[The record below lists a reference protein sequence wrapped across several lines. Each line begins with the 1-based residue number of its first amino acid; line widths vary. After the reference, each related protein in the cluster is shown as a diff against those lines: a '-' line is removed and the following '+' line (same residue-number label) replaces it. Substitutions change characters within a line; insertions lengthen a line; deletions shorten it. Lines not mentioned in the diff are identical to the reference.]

1 MRRKFLMIA
10 ALGFLI
16 GIPGLFFAIPGSEI
30 PAKDLLKQA
39 RTALL
44 EKHFSDAERLVKSI
58 PPTDPHFVEAMLIA
72 GESATRLNRFE
83 DAVQYYR
90 LVPLDGSEKSV
101 LAQFSLANVLIHT
114 GDLSAAFAAF
124 VVVLESEPM
133 DVATHSRVAFLYA
146 ASARRWESRP
156 HLELILRS
164 GGATVEELALLADL
178 ERPVDEEAYLKKCE
192 QSYPNDPNV
201 RLGLASIA
209 AQNGQPAAAI
219 LELQKIIHEQ
229 PELMAAQALV
239 GELLASERSSRF
251 DTWHAELPSNADQ
264 WPDIWYARGVRAQL
278 LEHQKIAA
286 RCFWQVLRISPIHRR
301 ANYQLGR
308 ILAELH
314 DANANGFAEQSRQ
327 LFSLTQA
334 LMHALRSEGRNE
346 VIMQQIVQ
354 TLDRMGRVWETCA
367 WAQLS
372 RKNFPQSEWPTAFLQ
387 RLAPLLNDQLPMV
400 LADRNLAIKCDLSS
414 FPEYT
419 DILSAQ
425 IPEQRTAP
433 DSAVNTTIQFLAE
446 SAIGIDFVYQN
457 AADDST
463 RGSRMQEQTG
473 GAVTVVDVDQDG
485 WQDLYFVQGAQWST
499 GNNVPNLTN
508 GLIDR
513 IYRNRI
519 GRKFQD
525 MTALTDIDERGF
537 GQSCAAGDFNNDGF
551 DDLYVANIGQN
562 SLLLSNGDGT
572 FTQAEIPVESPVHW
586 TSSCAI
592 ADINSD
598 GLPDLVDI
606 NYVSGSDV
614 FTRIC
619 SGRACSPSAFN
630 GTLDQVH
637 FSNGDGTFNTMTAST
652 PVAES
657 KGLGLIV
664 FRNPDAEFP
673 SIFVANDQTQKF
685 LLSLNYDES
694 GEPGLTDSAFQTGL
708 GYSGDGLLT
717 AAMGIAADD
726 VDNNGLIDF
735 FVTNFKDE
743 SNTLYLQISEGL
755 FQDLSRTAGL
765 DAAGIPFVGWGT
777 QFLDADLDGDL
788 DLVVANGHVDDYRD
802 EDGEFHMRPQ
812 VFRNTGDAQFQE
824 VASEQAGD
832 YFAQK
837 FLGRGLA
844 KLDWNQ
850 DGLTDFAVSNMGG
863 PASLV
868 TNATAHRGNFINVRL
883 HATTTSRDAF
893 YSQVEVRT
901 EQSQWIRQL
910 CAGSGYHACNER
922 VLQFGLGSDE
932 AIQSVRVLWPS
943 GAETLIENPVTDCT
957 LELVEGRTVG
967 LLSKDHDVS
976 RLTGSQSHPRPV
988 DNLPQVDCNDLYCPR
1003 HTETCHI
1010 RCSTRTCPTQTVAAV
1025 SCVRRWP
1032 LSGCLAHI
1040 AEHKRIDR

>member
-1 MRRKFLMIA
+1 MRRRHLIIA
-10 ALGFLI
+10 TLGFLI
-16 GIPGLFFAIPGSEI
+16 GIPGLFFALRQDETPVDE
-30 PAKDLLKQA
+30 LLKQA
-39 RTALL
+39 RTALQD
-44 EKHFSDAERLVKSI
+44 KHFADAERLVNAVS
-58 PPTDPHFVEAMLIA
+58 PEDPYFTEAMLIA
-72 GESATRLNRFE
+72 GESATRLERLE
-83 DAVQYYR
+83 DAVRYYR
-90 LVPLDGSEKSV
+90 SIPVDDSDKSV

-114 GDLSAAFAAF
+114 GDISSAFAAF
-124 VVVLESEPM
+124 ERVLKSEPM
-133 DVATHSRVAFLYA
+133 DVATHSRMAFLYA

-164 GGATVEELALLADL
+164 GGATVDELALLADL
-178 ERPVDEEAYLKKCE
+178 ERPVDEEEYLKKCQ
-192 QSYPNDPNV
+192 QSWPQDFNV

-209 AQNGQPAAAI
+209 SQNGQPAAAVI
-219 LELQKIIHEQ
+219 ELQKIIHEQ
-229 PELMAAQALV
+229 PELMAAQALL

-278 LEHQKIAA
+278 LGQQKIAA

-308 ILAELH
+308 ILAELQDPH
-314 DANANGFAEQSRQ
+314 AEGFAEQSRQ

-334 LMHALRSEGRNE
+334 LMHALRSDGRNE

-372 RKNFPQSEWPTAFLQ
+372 RKNFPQSEWPSEFLE
-387 RLAPLLNDQLPMV
+387 RLAPLLNDELPMV
-400 LADRNLAIKCDLSS
+400 LADRNLVLKCDLSS
-414 FPEYT
+414 YPEYT
-419 DILSAQ
+419 DILSTG
-425 IPEQRTAP
+425 IPKLRIAP
-433 DSAVNTTIQFLAE
+433 DSAADTTMQFREE

-485 WQDLYFVQGAQWST
+485 WQDLYFVQGAQWPT
-499 GNNVPNLTN
+499 GSNTPVLSH
-508 GLIDR
+508 GLVDR
-513 IYRNRI
+513 IYRNRF
-519 GRKFQD
+519 GRTFQD
-525 MTALTDIDERGF
+525 ITTLTEIDERGF

-572 FTQAEIPVESPVHW
+572 FTSVPLPTESPVHW

-592 ADINSD
+592 ADIDAD
-598 GLPDLVDI
+598 GQPDLIEI
-606 NYVSGSDV
+606 NYVSGPDAFS
-614 FTRIC
+614 RIC

-637 FSNGDGTFNTMTAST
+637 FSNGDGSFTTVSAATA
-652 PVAES
+652 VAES

-673 SIFVANDQTQKF
+673 SIFVSNDQTPKF
-685 LLSLNYDES
+685 LLSLTHDAAGQPS
-694 GEPGLTDSAFQTGL
+694 LVDSAFQTGL

-743 SNTLYLQISEGL
+743 SNTLYLQVSDAL
-755 FQDLSRTAGL
+755 FQDMSRTAGL

-777 QFLDADLDGDL
+777 QFLDGDLDADL
-788 DLVVANGHVDDYRD
+788 DLVVANGHVEDYRD
-802 EDGEFHMRPQ
+802 EGGDYHMRPQ
-812 VFRNTGDAQFQE
+812 LFRNTGDTQFQE
-824 VASEQAGD
+824 VDAELAGD
-832 YFAQK
+832 YFAEK

-844 KLDWNQ
+844 TLDWNQ
-850 DGLTDFAVSNMGG
+850 DGLTDFAVSNIGS

-868 TNATAHRGNFINVRL
+868 TNITTHRGNFINVRL
-883 HATTTSRDAF
+883 HATTTSRDGF
-893 YSQVEVRT
+893 YSRVEVRT
-901 EQSQWIRQL
+901 DESMWVRQL
-910 CAGSGYHACNER
+910 SAGSGYHASNER
-922 VLQFGLGSDE
+922 LLQFGLGSTNVVK
-932 AIQSVRVLWPS
+932 SVRVIWPS
-943 GAETLIENPVTDCT
+943 GAETMIEAPEIDCT
-957 LELVEGRTVG
+957 FEIVEGRTQGVLWKDQEAIALTVTKIIPAVG
-967 LLSKDHDVS
+967 
-976 RLTGSQSHPRPV
+976 Q
-988 DNLPQVDCNDLYCPR
+988 
-1003 HTETCHI
+1003 
-1010 RCSTRTCPTQTVAAV
+1010 
-1025 SCVRRWP
+1025 
-1032 LSGCLAHI
+1032 
-1040 AEHKRIDR
+1040 

>member
-1 MRRKFLMIA
+1 ML

-16 GIPGLFFAIPGSEI
+16 GIPGLFFAMRQVEM
-30 PAKDLLKQA
+30 PAEELLKQA
-39 RTALL
+39 KAALKN
-44 EKHFSDAERLVKSI
+44 ENFADAERLVISI
-58 PPTDPHFVEAMLIA
+58 SPEDPFFADAMLIA
-72 GESATRLNRFE
+72 GESATRLERLE
-83 DAVQYYR
+83 DAVSYYR
-90 LVPLDGSEKSV
+90 SIPIDDSDNSV

-114 GDLSAAFAAF
+114 GDISSAFEAFER
-124 VVVLESEPM
+124 VLKSEPM

-164 GGATVEELALLADL
+164 GGATVDELALLADL
-178 ERPVDEEAYLKKCE
+178 ERPVDEEEYLKKC
-192 QSYPNDPNV
+192 QRSWPDDLNV
-201 RLGLASIA
+201 RLGLAWIA
-209 AQNGQPAAAI
+209 SQNGEPAVAA
-219 LELQKIIHEQ
+219 LKLQKIIQED
-229 PELMAAQALV
+229 PGLMTAQALL
-239 GELLASERSSRF
+239 GELLASERSNRF
-251 DTWHAELPSNADQ
+251 DDWHGELPPDADE

-278 LEHQKIAA
+278 LGHQKIAA
-286 RCFWQVLRISPIHRR
+286 RCFWEVLRISPIHRR

-314 DANANGFAEQSRQ
+314 HANAEGFAEQSRQ

-334 LMHALRSEGRNE
+334 LMHALQSEGRNE

-372 RKNFPQSEWPTAFLQ
+372 RKNFPQSEWPSEFLQ

-400 LADRNLAIKCDLSS
+400 LADRNLAMKCDLSS

-419 DILSAQ
+419 EILSTG
-425 IPEQRTAP
+425 IPEPGAAP
-433 DSAVNTTIQFLAE
+433 GSADSTMIEFREE

-473 GAVTVVDVDQDG
+473 GAVTVVDIDHDG
-485 WQDLYFVQGAQWST
+485 WQDLYFVQGAQWPT
-499 GNNVPNLTN
+499 GSNTPVLTD

-513 IYRNRI
+513 IYRNRF
-519 GRKFQD
+519 GRTFQD
-525 MTALTDIDERGF
+525 ITTSAEIDERGF

-572 FTQAEIPVESPVHW
+572 FASVSLPMESPNHW

-592 ADINSD
+592 ADIDAD
-598 GLPDLVDI
+598 GQPDLTEI
-606 NYVSGSDV
+606 NYVSGSDT

-637 FSNGDGTFNTMTAST
+637 FSNGDGSFNTISAST

-664 FRNPDAEFP
+664 FRNPDAELP
-673 SIFVANDQTQKF
+673 SIFVSNDQTPKF
-685 LLSLNYDES
+685 LLSLTHDDS
-694 GEPGLTDSAFQTGL
+694 SRPGLTDSAFQTGL

-735 FVTNFKDE
+735 FITNFKDE
-743 SNTLYLQISEGL
+743 SNTLYLQISDGL
-755 FQDLSRTAGL
+755 FQDMSRTAGL

-788 DLVVANGHVDDYRD
+788 DLVVTNGHVEDYCD
-802 EDGEFHMRPQ
+802 EGGEYHMRPQ
-812 VFRNTGDAQFQE
+812 LFRNLGDTQFQE
-824 VASEQAGD
+824 VGSEQGGD
-832 YFAQK
+832 YFEEK

-844 KLDWNQ
+844 TLDWNQ
-850 DGLTDFAVSNMGG
+850 DGLTDFAVSNIGSL
-863 PASLV
+863 ASVV
-868 TNATAHRGNFINVRL
+868 TNTTENAGHFINIRV
-883 HATTTSRDAF
+883 HATTSSRDAF
-893 YSQVEVRT
+893 FTQVEVRT
-901 EQSQWIRQL
+901 DQQHWTRQL
-910 CAGSGYHACNER
+910 LAGNGYHASNER
-922 VLQFGLGSDE
+922 VLQFGLGSIVDVK
-932 AIQSVRVLWPS
+932 SVRVHWPS
-943 GAETLIENPVTDCT
+943 GAETLIETPGVDCT
-957 LELVEGRTVG
+957 LELVEGKRQGV
-967 LLSKDHDVS
+967 LWKNRDVYEFNGAKIFPPAG
-976 RLTGSQSHPRPV
+976 R
-988 DNLPQVDCNDLYCPR
+988 
-1003 HTETCHI
+1003 
-1010 RCSTRTCPTQTVAAV
+1010 
-1025 SCVRRWP
+1025 
-1032 LSGCLAHI
+1032 
-1040 AEHKRIDR
+1040 

>member
-1 MRRKFLMIA
+1 MRRRHLIIA

-16 GIPGLFFAIPGSEI
+16 GIPGLFFAFRQNET
-30 PAKDLLKQA
+30 PAEELLPQA
-39 RTALL
+39 RTALK
-44 EKHFSDAERLVKSI
+44 EKHFADAERLANAISAAD
-58 PPTDPHFVEAMLIA
+58 PDFTDAMLIA
-72 GESATRLNRFE
+72 GESATRLERLE
-83 DAVQYYR
+83 DAVRYYR
-90 LVPLDGSEKSV
+90 SIPIGDSDKSV

-114 GDLSAAFAAF
+114 GDISSAFEAFER
-124 VVVLESEPM
+124 VLKSEPM

-178 ERPVDEEAYLKKCE
+178 ERPVDEEEYLKKCQ
-192 QSYPNDPNV
+192 QSWPHDLNV
-201 RLGLASIA
+201 RLGLASIS
-209 AQNGQPAAAI
+209 AQNGQAAAAI

-229 PELMAAQALV
+229 PGLMAAQALL

-251 DTWHAELPSNADQ
+251 DAWHGKLPSDADQ

-278 LEHQKIAA
+278 PGHQKIAA

-301 ANYQLGR
+301 SNYQLGR
-308 ILAELH
+308 ILAELQ
-314 DANANGFAEQSRQ
+314 DANADGFAEQSRQ

-372 RKNFPQSEWPTAFLQ
+372 RKNFPQSEWPSEFLG
-387 RLAPLLNDQLPMV
+387 RLAPVLNDQLPMV
-400 LADRNLAIKCDLSS
+400 LADRNLALKCDLSS
-414 FPEYT
+414 FPDYT
-419 DILSAQ
+419 EILSARMS
-425 IPEQRTAP
+425 EQRTAP
-433 DSAVNTTIQFLAE
+433 DSAASTTMQFREE

-463 RGSRMQEQTG
+463 QGSRMQEQTG
-473 GAVTVVDVDQDG
+473 GAVTVVDLDQDG
-485 WQDLYFVQGAQWST
+485 RQDLYFVQGAQWPT
-499 GNNVPNLTN
+499 GSNTPVLAN

-513 IYRNRI
+513 IYRNRF
-519 GRKFQD
+519 GRTFQD
-525 MTALTDIDERGF
+525 ITTLTEIDEQGF

-562 SLLLSNGDGT
+562 SLWLSNGDGT
-572 FTQAEIPVESPVHW
+572 FTSVPLPIESPVHW

-598 GLPDLVDI
+598 GLPDLIDI
-606 NYVSGSDV
+606 NYVSGTDAFS
-614 FTRIC
+614 RIC

-637 FSNGDGTFNTMTAST
+637 FSNGDGTFNTITAST
-652 PVAES
+652 SVAES

-673 SIFVANDQTQKF
+673 SIFVSNDQTPKF
-685 LLSLNYDES
+685 LLSLTHHDSN
-694 GEPGLTDSAFQTGL
+694 GPGLTDSAFQTGL
-708 GYSGDGLLT
+708 AYSGDGLLT

-743 SNTLYLQISEGL
+743 SNTLYLQVAGAL
-755 FQDLSRTAGL
+755 FQDMSRTAGL

-777 QFLDADLDGDL
+777 QFLDADLDGNL
-788 DLVVANGHVDDYRD
+788 DLVVANGHVEDYRD
-802 EDGEFHMRPQ
+802 EDGEYHMRPQ
-812 VFRNTGDAQFQE
+812 LFRNLGDTQFQE
-824 VASEQAGD
+824 VTSEQGGE
-832 YFAQK
+832 YFAEK

-850 DGLTDFAVSNMGG
+850 DGLTDFAVSNIGG

-868 TNATAHRGNFINVRL
+868 TNVTTHRGNFINFRL
-883 HATTTSRDAF
+883 HAMTTSRDAF
-893 YSQVEVRT
+893 YSRVEVST
-901 EQSQWIRQL
+901 DQSLWVRQL
-910 CAGSGYHACNER
+910 CAGSGYHASNER
-922 VLQFGLGSDE
+922 LLQFGLGSIVDVK
-932 AIQSVRVLWPS
+932 SVRVIWPS
-943 GAETLIENPVTDCT
+943 GAETIIEAPEIDCT
-957 LELVEGRTVG
+957 FELVEGRMQGILWKDQDALALTV
-967 LLSKDHDVS
+967 
-976 RLTGSQSHPRPV
+976 
-988 DNLPQVDCNDLYCPR
+988 
-1003 HTETCHI
+1003 
-1010 RCSTRTCPTQTVAAV
+1010 TRIIPAA
-1025 SCVRRWP
+1025 
-1032 LSGCLAHI
+1032 GQ
-1040 AEHKRIDR
+1040 D

>member
-1 MRRKFLMIA
+1 MRRRLLIIA

-16 GIPGLFFAIPGSEI
+16 GVPGLFFALRE
-30 PAKDLLKQA
+30 AKTPVEDLLRYA
-39 RTALL
+39 RAALQD
-44 EKHFSDAERLVKSI
+44 KHFADAEQLVASI
-58 PPTDPHFVEAMLIA
+58 SPEDPYFTEAMLIA
-72 GESATRLNRFE
+72 GESATRLDRLE
-83 DAVQYYR
+83 DAVKYYR
-90 LVPLDGSEKSV
+90 SIPVDASDNSV

-114 GDLSAAFAAF
+114 GDMTSALEAFER
-124 VVVLESEPM
+124 VLKAEPA

-178 ERPVDEEAYLKKCE
+178 ERPVDEEGYLKKCQ
-192 QSYPNDPNV
+192 QSWPHDLNV
-201 RLGLASIA
+201 RLGLASIS
-209 AQNGQPAAAI
+209 AQNGQLAAAV
-219 LELQKIIHEQ
+219 LELQKIIHER
-229 PELMAAQALV
+229 PELMAAQALL

-251 DTWHAELPSNADQ
+251 DAWHGKLPSDADR
-264 WPDIWYARGVRAQL
+264 WPDIWYARGARARL
-278 LEHQKIAA
+278 LGHQKIAA
-286 RCFWQVLRISPIHRR
+286 RCYWEVLRISPIHRR

-308 ILAELH
+308 ILAELQ
-314 DANANGFAEQSRQ
+314 DANADGFAEQSRQ

-354 TLDRMGRVWETCA
+354 TLDHMGRVWETCA

-372 RKNFPQSEWPTAFLQ
+372 RKNFPQSEWPSEFLQ

-400 LADRNLAIKCDLSS
+400 LADRNLAMKCDLSS

-419 DILSAQ
+419 GILSAR
-425 IPEQRTAP
+425 IPEPRTAP
-433 DSAVNTTIQFLAE
+433 DSAASTTMQFREE

-473 GAVTVVDVDQDG
+473 GAVTVVDIDQDG
-485 WQDLYFVQGAQWST
+485 WQDLYFVQGAEWPASSS
-499 GNNVPNLTN
+499 VPVLTDS
-508 GLIDR
+508 LIDR
-513 IYRNRI
+513 IYHNRF
-519 GRKFQD
+519 GRTFED
-525 MTALTDIDERGF
+525 ITTLTEIHERGF
-537 GQSCAAGDFNNDGF
+537 GQSCTAGDFNNDGF

-606 NYVSGSDV
+606 NYVSGSDA
-614 FTRIC
+614 FSRIC
-619 SGRACSPSAFN
+619 SGRACSPSAFD

-637 FSNGDGTFNTMTAST
+637 FSNGDGTFSTISAST
-652 PVAES
+652 SVAES

-664 FRNPDAEFP
+664 FRNPDTEFP
-673 SIFVANDQTQKF
+673 SIFVANDQTPKF
-685 LLSLNYDES
+685 LLSLTIDES
-694 GEPGLTDSAFQTGL
+694 GKPGLMDSAFQTGL

-788 DLVVANGHVDDYRD
+788 DLVVANGHVEDYRD
-802 EDGEFHMRPQ
+802 EEGEYHMRPQ
-812 VFRNTGDAQFQE
+812 LFRNMGDAQFQE

-832 YFAQK
+832 YFAEK

-863 PASLV
+863 PASVV
-868 TNATAHRGNFINVRL
+868 TNTTETTGAFINFRL
-883 HATTTSRDAF
+883 HATTTSRDVF
-893 YSQVEVRT
+893 YSRVEVRT
-901 EQSQWIRQL
+901 DQSVWVRQL
-910 CAGSGYHACNER
+910 CAGSGYHASNER
-922 VLQFGLGSDE
+922 QLQFGLGAD
-932 AIQSVRVLWPS
+932 AVVRSVRVFWPS
-943 GAETLIENPVTDCT
+943 GAETLIENPVTNCT
-957 LELVEGRTVG
+957 LELVENQSVG
-967 LLSKDHDVS
+967 VLWKDHDAS
-976 RLTGSQSHPRPV
+976 RLDGITISRTASQ
-988 DNLPQVDCNDLYCPR
+988 
-1003 HTETCHI
+1003 
-1010 RCSTRTCPTQTVAAV
+1010 
-1025 SCVRRWP
+1025 
-1032 LSGCLAHI
+1032 
-1040 AEHKRIDR
+1040 